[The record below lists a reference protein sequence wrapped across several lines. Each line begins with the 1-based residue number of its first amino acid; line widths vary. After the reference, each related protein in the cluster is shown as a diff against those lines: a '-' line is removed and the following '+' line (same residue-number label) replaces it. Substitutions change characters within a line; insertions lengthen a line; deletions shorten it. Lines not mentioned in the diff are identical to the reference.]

1 MLDLGHTSGLLTAS
15 CWREGMGEEIWDFES
30 LKTVFENIVK
40 DTPPGRSQTYFVLD
54 GFDESEDSN
63 GSDTQPLS

>member
-1 MLDLGHTSGLLTAS
+1 
-15 CWREGMGEEIWDFES
+15 MGEEIWDFES